1 MKTYL
6 FLAIILTTSQFSIAQ
21 KNKGLVTTPAWEQDY
36 QFEALADQADGGSV
50 SIDITNTGSDIN
62 DCISKAKSQALFT
75 IIFKGY
81 GKTNQAS
88 ASTAL
93 SDMAGY
99 NQNLDFYKGYL
110 SSNTAGLAHV
120 NKAQT
125 NMSKPGGKISKKV
138 IKSTTT
144 VYIMKTKLREDLE
157 KQGFIKS
164 AESIAESLGS
174 KPSVL
179 IVPSNRWME
188 TAGFVSTE
196 ESDMGQVV
204 SYDYQSAL
212 KSSKMASFGTLE
224 GFLTATLDNTFRMQ
238 SLSSIMESI
247 GTEMAENNMRDD
259 VTQENSLDL
268 LARTAQAD
276 LWIYIDAKQES
287 LSGGQELQYTITLN
301 ALDPMINEMVI
312 NGLPQTVKTSG
323 NNETRLLETT
333 VNANI
338 DNVRP
343 KILDYFI
350 KREENGLQGKIT
362 FLIGED
368 VGINFED
375 EIDVD
380 GDEYAFAEIID
391 AMVGK
396 KAKKYTPK
404 GRQTTTRRTYDV
416 WIDTKIEN
424 KLSGKV
430 ESNNF
435 EKFGRKV
442 KSEIKKLGSV
452 KAIVE
457 TRGLGNVVVVFTEEL

>member
-1 MKTYL
+1 MKI
-6 FLAIILTTSQFSIAQ
+6 LASILCIISIAYVSLGQ
-21 KNKGLVTTPAWEQDY
+21 KNKGEPQIPSWEQEY

-50 SIDITNTGSDIN
+50 SVDITNTGEDIN

-81 GKTNQAS
+81 PKSNQAS

-125 NMSKPGGKISKKV
+125 NMSKPGGKVSKKE

-144 VYIMKTKLREDLE
+144 VYILKNKLREDLE
-157 KQGFIKS
+157 KQGMIKS
-164 AESIAESLGS
+164 AAAIAEALGA

-188 TAGFVSTE
+188 SAGFTSTE
-196 ESDMGQVV
+196 ETDMGPITT
-204 SYDYQSAL
+204 YDYQSAL
-212 KSSKMASFGTLE
+212 KSSSMQQFGSLE
-224 GFLTATLDNTFRMQ
+224 GFLRASLDNTFRMQ
-238 SLSSIMESI
+238 DLSSIMQTIAQEK
-247 GTEMAENNMRDD
+247 AANNMRN
-259 VTQENSLDL
+259 TTIQEDPLDM

-276 LWIYIDAKQES
+276 LWIYVDAKQQS
-287 LSGGQELQYTITLN
+287 ISGGVEMQYQITLN
-301 ALDPMINEMVI
+301 VLDPMINEMVI
-312 NGLPQTVKTSG
+312 NGEPQTVKTSG
-323 NNETRLLETT
+323 DNTLRLLETT

-338 DNVRP
+338 DNIRP
-343 KILDYFI
+343 RILDHFV
-350 KREENGLQGKIT
+350 KREEKGLQGKIS

-368 VGINFED
+368 VGKTFDD
-375 EIDVD
+375 ELDVD

-391 AMVGK
+391 AMVSK
-396 KAKKYTPK
+396 QAKKSQPS
-404 GRQTTTRRTYDV
+404 GAQTSTLRAYDV

-430 ESNNF
+430 EPNNF
-435 EKFGRKV
+435 EKFARKV
-442 KSEIKKLGSV
+442 KSEVKKLGSL

-457 TRGLGNVVVVFTEEL
+457 TRGLGKVVVVFTEEL

>member
-1 MKTYL
+1 MKTIL
-6 FLAIILTTSQFSIAQ
+6 ITCLILLTTQLSFGQ
-21 KNKGLVTTPAWEQDY
+21 KNKGVLVPSWEEDY

-164 AESIAESLGS
+164 AASIAESLGA

-188 TAGFVSTE
+188 FAGFKSTE
-196 ESDMGQVV
+196 ETDMGPVD
-204 SYDYQSAL
+204 SYDYRAAL
-212 KSSKMASFGTLE
+212 TSSKLSSFGTLE
-224 GFLTATLDNTFRMQ
+224 GFLTASLDNTFRMQ

-247 GTEMAENNMRDD
+247 ATEMAENNMRDD
-259 VTQENSLDL
+259 VIQESSLDL

-276 LWIYIDAKQES
+276 LWIYVDAKQES
-287 LSGGQELQYTITLN
+287 VSGGQELQYTITLN
-301 ALDPMINEMVI
+301 VLDPMINEMVI

-323 NNETRLLETT
+323 DNKTRLLETT

-343 KILDYFI
+343 KILDYFV
-350 KREENGLQGKIT
+350 KREEKGLQGKIT

-368 VGINFED
+368 VGITFED

-380 GDEYAFAEIID
+380 GDDYAFAEIVD

-396 KAKKYTPK
+396 KAKKYQPK
-404 GRQTTTRRTYDV
+404 GRQTETRRTYDV

-442 KSEIKKLGSV
+442 KSQIKKLGAI
-452 KAIVE
+452 KAKVE